1 MKLLGAYKNGNYNVV
16 IFNDGT
22 KIRKTDENEFKAEF
36 PECMD
41 IKITNYCNMGC
52 PYCHEDS
59 NTEGKHGDILNAK
72 FIDSLHPYTELAI
85 GGGNPLSHPDLKE
98 FLVKLKAK
106 KIIANMT
113 VNQNHFLKNK
123 DLLKNLMNLNL
134 IKGLGISFIKPT
146 DELIQA
152 LKEFPNAVLHVIN
165 GVVNYM
171 DLKELFDN
179 DFKILILGYKE
190 FRRGKEFHSEE
201 IEYKKTIIYDKL
213 EVIVNRFKVVSF
225 DNLALKQLNVKRLM
239 TEEEWEKFY
248 MGDDGKFTMYIDMVN
263 QKFAQCSVA
272 EKRYDLLDNIKDMF
286 KVILET
292 EK

>member
-1 MKLLGAYKNGNYNVV
+1 MKLLGVYKNGNYNVV
-16 IFNDGT
+16 IFDDGT
-22 KIRKTDENEFKAEF
+22 KIRKTEENEFKAEF

-41 IKITNYCNMGC
+41 IKITNYCDMGC

-59 NTEGKHGDILNAK
+59 NTEGKHGDILSAK

-98 FLVKLKAK
+98 FLIRLKAK

-113 VNQNHFLKNK
+113 VNQTHFLKNK
-123 DLLKNLMNLNL
+123 ALLKALVDMDL

-146 DELIQA
+146 EELIEA

-190 FRRGKEFHSEE
+190 FRRGKEFHSSE

-213 EVIVNRFKVVSF
+213 EEIVNRFKVVSF
-225 DNLALKQLNVKRLM
+225 DNLALKQLDVKRLM
-239 TEEEWEKFY
+239 TEEEWQKFY

-263 QKFAQCSVA
+263 EKFAQCSIA
-272 EKRYDLLDNIKDMF
+272 EQRYDLLDNIKDMF
-286 KVILET
+286 KVVLET

>member
-1 MKLLGAYKNGNYNVV
+1 MNLLGVYKNGNYKVA
-16 IFNDGT
+16 IFDDGT
-22 KIRKTDENEFKAEF
+22 KVRRTEENEFKASF

-41 IKITNYCNMGC
+41 IKITNYCDMGC

-59 NTEGKHGDILNAK
+59 NTEGKHGDILSAK

-85 GGGNPLSHPDLKE
+85 GGGNPLSHPDLAE
-98 FLVKLKAK
+98 FLIKLKSK

-113 VNQNHFLKNK
+113 VNQTHFIKNK
-123 DLLKNLMNLNL
+123 TKLKALVDLDL

-146 DELIQA
+146 EELIEA

-190 FRRGKEFHSEE
+190 FRRGKEFHSSEVE
-201 IEYKKTIIYDKL
+201 CKKTIIYDKL
-213 EVIVNRFKVVSF
+213 EEIVNRFKVVSF
-225 DNLALKQLNVKRLM
+225 DNLALKQLDVKRLM
-239 TEEEWEKFY
+239 TEEEWNEFY

-263 QKFAQCSVA
+263 EKFAQCSIA
-272 EKRYDLLDNIKDMF
+272 EERYDLLDDIEDMF
-286 KVILET
+286 KIVLAKEN
-292 EK
+292 